1 MNRHLAEA
9 HTGGRA
15 GDANDGI
22 GERVELNAA
31 DILQHCCPARVAH
44 GHVGGCSGGAV
55 GSTGGGHA
63 EIAHPGAAQVLVESE
78 QAGIDNLHA
87 RQAGRGALRAGRV
100 INKLRQLIHAAI
112 AHAVSR
118 LHQGWRVSIGIP
130 HRRIG
135 GTQKLPAARGNAR
148 VHRGKLTRDTY
159 GTGRHRGTGTG
170 AAWHSTR
177 LGGVRRRTVGK
188 ARGKA
193 TECRSPL
200 GRGMPVNERFARKP
214 QQVCGLV
221 HILAVIEHIDFYRA
235 RFRSRRGGRGEIL
248 QEFGRI
254 ARRIRR
260 FKRQQQGG
268 GGRDAVHLIL

>member
-1 MNRHLAEA
+1 MPGRDQHWAGEVNRHLAEA
-9 HTGGRA
+9 HTRGSA

-31 DILQHCCPARVAH
+31 DILQHSCPARVAH
-44 GHVGGCSGGAV
+44 GHIGGRGGGAV

-63 EIAHPGAAQVLVESE
+63 EIAHTGAAQILVEGE

-112 AHAVSR
+112 AHAVAR
-118 LHQGWRVSIGIP
+118 LYQRRRVGIGIP

-135 GTQKLPAARGNAR
+135 GAQKLPAARGNAR

-159 GTGRHRGTGTG
+159 STGRHRGTGTG
-170 AAWHSTR
+170 AAGHRSR
-177 LGGVRRRTVGK
+177 LGGLRRRTVGK

-193 TECRSPL
+193 AECRGPL
-200 GRGMPVNERFARKP
+200 GRGMPVYERFARKP
-214 QQVCGLV
+214 Q
-221 HILAVIEHIDFYRA
+221 
-235 RFRSRRGGRGEIL
+235 
-248 QEFGRI
+248 
-254 ARRIRR
+254 
-260 FKRQQQGG
+260 
-268 GGRDAVHLIL
+268 